1 MLRPTPCK
9 CWNSS
14 LNRTEYNGQ
23 PDHVTHLGFKILNCG
38 HNRYQQLEGTLNE
51 LCEHNLPAGETKEQ
65 LLNERGNSVAFWQ
78 VEPFG

>member
-1 MLRPTPCK
+1 MVSQITFYSPT
-9 CWNSS
+9 
-14 LNRTEYNGQ
+14 LQ
-23 PDHVTHLGFKILNCG
+23 ILNWG

-78 VEPFG
+78 VEPLIKH